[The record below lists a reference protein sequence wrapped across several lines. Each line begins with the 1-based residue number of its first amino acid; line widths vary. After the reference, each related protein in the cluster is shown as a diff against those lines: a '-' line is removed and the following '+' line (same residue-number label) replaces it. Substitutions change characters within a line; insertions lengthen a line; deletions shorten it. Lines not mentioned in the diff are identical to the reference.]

1 MRVLARWP
9 KGADLSG
16 RTAVVA
22 ARLALL
28 VLLTL
33 LVAVGLH
40 GRVTSP
46 AWGSRS
52 KAHDAE
58 VVAALLAVGVVLLVV
73 LAVRSRR
80 APPGALLAARLRTAL
95 WYLLGTG
102 VPVLVVTLVLLLVNL
117 RLGPLRAAGAP
128 ARSPVGRRG
137 PATLLPKASATSS
150 HFPLAAILYAL
161 AAAVLV
167 AAIVV
172 VSVWIVRHSR
182 RQPQAEPDVPAQ
194 EYGEALQEAL
204 VWGQRALLD
213 LDDARA
219 AIIAC
224 YVAME
229 ESLARAGTARASAE
243 TPDELLARAA
253 QALLIS
259 AGAASRLTGLF
270 YEARFSSHP
279 LSVAHREAA
288 ETALAGLLAELDRAR
303 PMIAGAVP

>member
-1 MRVLARWP
+1 
-9 KGADLSG
+9 
-16 RTAVVA
+16 
-22 ARLALL
+22 
-28 VLLTL
+28 
-33 LVAVGLH
+33 
-40 GRVTSP
+40 
-46 AWGSRS
+46 
-52 KAHDAE
+52 
-58 VVAALLAVGVVLLVV
+58 
-73 LAVRSRR
+73 
-80 APPGALLAARLRTAL
+80 LRTAL

-102 VPVLVVTLVLLLVNL
+102 VPALVVTLVLLLVNL
-117 RLGPLRAAGAP
+117 RLGPLRTAGAP
-128 ARSPVGRRG
+128 ARLPVARRG
-137 PATLLPKASATSS
+137 PQALAPKAGATSS
-150 HFPLAAILYAL
+150 HFPLAAILYGL

-182 RQPQAEPDVPAQ
+182 RPPQAEPGVPAQ

-253 QALLIS
+253 RALLIS
-259 AGAASRLTGLF
+259 TGAASRLTGLF
-270 YEARFSSHP
+270 YEARFSRHP
-279 LSVAHREAA
+279 LGVAHREAA

-303 PMIAGAVP
+303 PMIAGTVP

>member
-1 MRVLARWP
+1 VLARWP
-9 KGADLSG
+9 KAADLSG

-40 GRVTSP
+40 GRIASP

-80 APPGALLAARLRTAL
+80 APPGALLAARLRAAL
-95 WYLLGTG
+95 WYLLGAG

-117 RLGPLRAAGAP
+117 RLGPLRATGAP
-128 ARSPVGRRG
+128 ARFPVVRRG
-137 PATLLPKASATSS
+137 PATLVPKASATSS
-150 HFPLAAILYAL
+150 HFPLAAILYGL

-167 AAIVV
+167 VAIVV
-172 VSVWIVRHSR
+172 VSLWVVRNSR
-182 RQPQAEPDVPAQ
+182 RQPQVEPDVPAQ

-253 QALLIS
+253 RALLIS

-279 LSVAHREAA
+279 LSAAHREAA

-303 PMIAGAVP
+303 PMIAGTVP

>member
-1 MRVLARWP
+1 VRVLARWP

-102 VPVLVVTLVLLLVNL
+102 VPVLVVTLVFLLVNL

-229 ESLARAGTARASAE
+229 ESLARAGTVRTSAE
-243 TPDELLARAA
+243 TPDELLAKAA
-253 QALLIS
+253 STLLIG
-259 AGAASRLTGLF
+259 AGAARRLTSLF
-270 YEARFSSHP
+270 YEARFSTHP
-279 LSVAHREAA
+279 LADKQKTAA
-288 ETALAGLLAELDRAR
+288 ASALAEISSELGRAQ
-303 PMIAGAVP
+303 PAPVGTEP